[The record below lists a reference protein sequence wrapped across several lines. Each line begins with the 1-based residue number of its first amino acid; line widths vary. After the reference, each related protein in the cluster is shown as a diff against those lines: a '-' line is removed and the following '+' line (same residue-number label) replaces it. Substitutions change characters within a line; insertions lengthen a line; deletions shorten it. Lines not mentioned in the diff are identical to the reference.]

1 MEGLSWQRVNLQGQI
16 HGPFTEPAADGRL
29 VIEQLEAPGG
39 ARLAALDAQV
49 KGDQGSVTLQAGIDG
64 LQIPGPAPKLFA
76 DSRLMLDASVR
87 LDDPQRPLQLTAN
100 HRLFV
105 LNTKAITAGTQSADL
120 TCVFLI

>member
-1 MEGLSWQRVNLQGQI
+1 MSPMEGLSWQRVNLQGRIQ
-16 HGPFTEPAADGRL
+16 GPFVKPVADGRL

-39 ARLAALDAQV
+39 ARLAALDARV
-49 KGDQGSVTLQAGIDG
+49 LGDQGSVALQAAIDG

-76 DSRLMLDASVR
+76 DSRLTLDASVR

-105 LNTKAITAGTQSADL
+105 LNTRPSRRALKA
-120 TCVFLI
+120 LI